1 MLGQVLAQTLM
12 SSEGMQFSGS
22 DRNSHALRGMSV
34 TRLGS
39 AHVSVWVLP
48 RHPTTARRLGM
59 APDQP
64 QASSSIVARS
74 WGTSRCR

>member
-1 MLGQVLAQTLM
+1 MREDAVGVSVEVVAG
-12 SSEGMQFSGS
+12 SESP
-22 DRNSHALRGMSV
+22 RGPGYSR
-34 TRLGS
+34 TR
-39 AHVSVWVLP
+39 VSVWVLL

-74 WGTSRCR
+74 WGTSRWR